1 MKREVVRHWG
11 ADSPEAQHCRHPRA
25 DLVDEVEVAPGVFEQ
40 RQGPFSHYE
49 RRIRPAADGGI
60 DEVTRFDLHIPLF
73 GAGFAALA
81 ARTFGRHQHDRRR
94 PLWAPPDH
102 LTAAQAR
109 LLGLLAA
116 AALSATFAN
125 TLFTQTANFAAAT
138 FGVSEAGQ
146 GRAGVI
152 VRLGVIIAIPL
163 ATLADRVGR
172 RRMTVLAAWLTPI
185 VCALGALA
193 PTWGVLVGTQAV
205 GRPLGLALALLI
217 GVIVAEEMP
226 RNTRAYAL
234 SMLALAGGLGASV
247 AVVPLVLADIAP
259 QGWRAIYALA
269 LIFVPVAVMLAR
281 SLPETRR
288 FEVHVARKEHP
299 GEHHHAPPLRWK
311 RFLVMAVV
319 AVLANVFVAPASF
332 FQNRYL
338 DDVRGFSGLDIA
350 VFSVL
355 TAGPA
360 ALALL
365 AGGRVADG
373 IGRRAVLLLFLPLS
387 TVMLVAAFQWGG
399 PTMWVTTVFGAIFA
413 GFAYPAFA
421 VYRTELFP
429 TGNRGR
435 ANGWLTAIALAGSSI
450 GLLVAG
456 ELLDSG
462 WSYGQ
467 VMGLLGLGQVVA
479 ALIAFFA
486 YPETA
491 HLELEAINPEDERLA
506 PTSAETGE
514 PVGD

>member
-1 MKREVVRHWG
+1 MKREVVRHWD
-11 ADSPEAQHCRHPRA
+11 ADSPEARQCRHPRA
-25 DLVDEVEVAPGVFEQ
+25 DLVDEVEVAPGRFEQ
-40 RQGPFSHYE
+40 REGPFQRYE
-49 RRIRPAADGGI
+49 RRVTPTDDGGV
-60 DEVTRFDLHIPLF
+60 DEVTRFELHIPLF

-102 LTAAQAR
+102 LTPAQAR

-125 TLFTQTANFAAAT
+125 TLFTQTANFAAET
-138 FGVSEAGQ
+138 FGIGESGQ

-172 RRMTVLAAWLTPI
+172 RRMTVLAAWLTPLT
-185 VCALGALA
+185 CALGALA

-205 GRPLGLALALLI
+205 GRPMGIALALLI

-234 SMLALAGGLGASV
+234 SMMALAGGLGASV

-259 QGWRAIYALA
+259 QGWRAVYALA

-288 FEVHVARKEHP
+288 FEVHVARKEHE
-299 GEHHHAPPLRWK
+299 GEHHHAPPLRWN
-311 RFLVMAVV
+311 RFLLMAGV
-319 AVLANVFVAPASF
+319 AVLANIFIAPASF

-338 DDVRGFSGLDIA
+338 DDVRGFGGLDIA
-350 VFSVL
+350 MFSVL

-373 IGRRAVLLLFLPLS
+373 IGRRAVLLIFLPLS
-387 TVMLVAAFQWGG
+387 TMMLVAAFQWGG
-399 PTMWVTTVFGAIFA
+399 ATMWVTTVLGAVFA
-413 GFAYPAFA
+413 GFAYPAFT
-421 VYRTELFP
+421 VYRAELFP

-435 ANGWLTAIALAGSSI
+435 VNGWLTAISLAGSSV

-456 ELLDSG
+456 ELLDNG
-462 WSYGQ
+462 WTYGQ
-467 VMGLLGLGQVVA
+467 VMGVLGLGQVFA
-479 ALIAFFA
+479 AVIAFAA

-506 PTSAETGE
+506 PTSPETRQ
-514 PVGD
+514 PLGD